1 MTQKFIKMTPEQEA
15 QLIKEAHENNLMLKN
30 IIAYLNA
37 QVQNKD
43 LKDFSLSVIAN
54 IIGNKI
60 DG

>member
-1 MTQKFIKMTPEQEA
+1 MTPEQEA